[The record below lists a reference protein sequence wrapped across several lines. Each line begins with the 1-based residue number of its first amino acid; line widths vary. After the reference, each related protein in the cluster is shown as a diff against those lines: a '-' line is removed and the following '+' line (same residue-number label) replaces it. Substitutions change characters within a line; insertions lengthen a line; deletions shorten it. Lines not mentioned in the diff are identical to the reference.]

1 MGEIRD
7 ERLVIDAFKQAFELL
22 DAFECNRGA
31 KGFAKRVKLFA
42 SILRGQMAYDELV
55 VETIREFGW
64 DSKRYLCDDDQSLGE
79 GNRG

>member
-7 ERLVIDAFKQAFELL
+7 ERLVIVAFKQAFELL
-22 DAFECNRGA
+22 DAFECNRGT

-42 SILRGQMAYDELV
+42 SILRGQMAHDEL

-64 DSKRYLCDDDQSLGE
+64 NSKRYLCDDDQSFGE